1 MRALGNSREASIADR
16 KRETTRIDGL
26 ISIIALGACLIAL
39 AACAIA
45 YYLSA
50 SV

>member
-1 MRALGNSREASIADR
+1 VRATGNSREASIADR
-16 KRETTRIDGL
+16 KRETARIDGL

-39 AACAIA
+39 AACAIG